1 MNAWSR
7 TLIALVTIF
16 FVAACEKP
24 PTQQSQQNSSEP
36 TARAPAQNSQSSSAP
51 SESTTSQDVNTEQS
65 CSLVMGFDVW
75 EPYQYIGLGRQVR
88 GLDVEMVQVI
98 AKRIGCVVTFKQD
111 SWLNLLRQLREG
123 DVDFVLGASITES
136 RKQFAWFSDA
146 YRQEIFQL
154 YVRADDQHKYRQVS
168 VADFVTDGNRVGVIG
183 AYFYGEK
190 LSSLMESERYRKQFV
205 PAFMSEMNVVRLL
218 DGDIDGFLDD
228 AMVGATMVR
237 RKGLNSFVAEHQ
249 AAIKMGNVYV
259 MFSQKSVSLDLVKKF
274 NRAMAVI
281 KSNGQYDEIVQRY
294 N

>member
-1 MNAWSR
+1 MNLWSR
-7 TLIALVTIF
+7 ALLALFTLS
-16 FVAACEKP
+16 FVVACEKP
-24 PTQQSQQNSSEP
+24 PAVQSDSQ
-36 TARAPAQNSQSSSAP
+36 RA
-51 SESTTSQDVNTEQS
+51 STTSTPSTPQESTAKPTASSSTTDADAEPA
-65 CSLVMGFDVW
+65 CKFVMGFDVW

-88 GLDVEMVQVI
+88 GLDVEMVQAI
-98 AKRIGCVVTFKQD
+98 AKRIGCVVTFRQD

-146 YRQEIFQL
+146 YRQEVFQL
-154 YVRADDQHKYRQVS
+154 YVRAEDQHKYRQAT

-190 LSSLMESERYRKQFV
+190 MSALMESERYRKQFV

-228 AMVGATMVR
+228 AMVGTSMIR
-237 RKGLNSFVAEHQ
+237 RKGLNSFVAEHNAQ
-249 AAIKMGNVYV
+249 IKMGNVYV
-259 MFSQKSVSLDLVKKF
+259 MFSQKSVSLEMVKKF

-281 KSNGQYDEIVQRY
+281 KSNGQYDEIIRRY
-294 N
+294 Q

>member
-1 MNAWSR
+1 MKLWSR
-7 TLIALVTIF
+7 TLIALFTIC

-24 PTQQSQQNSSEP
+24 PSQQSPQSGS
-36 TARAPAQNSQSSSAP
+36 APAASAP
-51 SESTTSQDVNTEQS
+51 APTEKVAPPAATDAKETSAESACQ
-65 CSLVMGFDVW
+65 LVMGFDVW

-88 GLDVEMVQVI
+88 GLDVEMVQLI

-123 DVDFVLGASITES
+123 DVDFVLGASVTES

-154 YVRADDQHKYRQVS
+154 YVRAEDQHKYRQATVP
-168 VADFVTDGNRVGVIG
+168 DFVTDGNRVGVIG

-190 LSSLMESERYRKQFV
+190 MSALMESERYRKQFV

-228 AMVGATMVR
+228 AMVGATMIR
-237 RKGLNSFVAEHQ
+237 RKGLNSFVAEHD
-249 AAIKMGNVYV
+249 AKIKMGNVYV
-259 MFSQKSVSLDLVKKF
+259 MFSQKSVSLELVKKF

-281 KSNGQYDEIVQRY
+281 KSNGQYDEILQRY

>member
-7 TLIALVTIF
+7 TLIALITIF
-16 FVAACEKP
+16 FVVACEKP
-24 PTQQSQQNSSEP
+24 PTQQSQQSRSEP
-36 TARAPAQNSQSSSAP
+36 TVRGSSQSSQP
-51 SESTTSQDVNTEQS
+51 STSTENAISQNANSEQS

-111 SWLNLLRQLREG
+111 SWLNLLRQLRDGE
-123 DVDFVLGASITES
+123 VDFVLGASITES

-259 MFSQKSVSLDLVKKF
+259 MFSQKSVTLDLVKKF